1 MVRRAVLPGL
11 VKLLGCAAVREGVPG
26 ALAALLDDCP
36 ALHRAAA
43 DADAIGRLA
52 AFLQDER
59 CSPRLKARWASKCD
73 TLPCAWLR
81 WHAAVLVT
89 YDTQCYH
96 HHCAGR

>member
-11 VKLLGCAAVREGVPG
+11 VKLLGCAVVREGVPG

-59 CSPRLKARWASKCD
+59 CSPRLKARRASKGFQ
-73 TLPCAWLR
+73 
-81 WHAAVLVT
+81 V
-89 YDTQCYH
+89 
-96 HHCAGR
+96 